1 MSTHEPDWIVDIA
14 TWLTTYAVHG
24 VMWFVLA
31 WSLVRLLKT
40 PQLRE
45 WTWKASVVGALFS
58 AGMIGEWGAGQRP
71 LIWKVEK
78 SSSPA
83 SASEVQSGEM
93 MIAAGEIAPKAVG
106 AGASRVPVQA
116 AETSDAASGSS
127 ESAVPFVSILVAG
140 WALGAVLCVVQ
151 LLLSRHRCL
160 KELRTES
167 DQPEASTQRLLE
179 RVIHK
184 SGCRRSVNLRITRA
198 LVTPI
203 AIAGGGLYLPRQV
216 VETMTDEEQE
226 AVLAHELAHIVRF
239 DPEWQLALALLSRV
253 FFFLPLLRFSARRI
267 ETEAELL
274 CDDRAVLWSGN
285 AIALARGL
293 RHVAIWSVE
302 TERVPSFNGAAMVA
316 SSEPES
322 SAIVSRVERLLVRP
336 ELPTSRLAR
345 VATLVCL
352 TGFTTGMACAGP
364 ELRSNSRPAHIDM
377 VLRVEKS
384 DEKPDEWKKFL
395 SGSAVKVENY
405 EPENLH
411 FTVSLLEDGRV
422 SLLFPKHVRVNSG
435 GSRSL
440 AFEVMLRVLD
450 AEDIAEVFR
459 VLEIEPPTAELPII
473 LRVAPSTEP
482 REWLRLL
489 EIIAAQGHSE
499 ISFELEGDRRFPA
512 ALSSDDSGD
521 SYPLEPS
528 FVEINLS
535 VLKAGQ
541 MVEVESADSWEGSRR
556 FTFKDRSILYTATSG
571 AEETAEPRMS
581 MSRGLAVDSI
591 AGIAK
596 YLSSEKSKTPE
607 LGARIQAGAGTVY
620 GDVVPVLDALLEA
633 GFVDIEFV
641 EFMP

>member
-1 MSTHEPDWIVDIA
+1 MSTHEPNRIVDIA

-24 VMWFVLA
+24 VMWFALA

-58 AGMIGEWGAGQRP
+58 AGMIGEWGAGERP
-71 LIWKVEK
+71 LIWRVEK
-78 SSSPA
+78 SSSIA
-83 SASEVQSGEM
+83 STPEVQSGEM
-93 MIAAGEIAPKAVG
+93 MIAAGEVAPKAVG
-106 AGASRVPVQA
+106 AGASRVPAQSVEA
-116 AETSDAASGSS
+116 SEAASGSAG
-127 ESAVPFVSILVAG
+127 SAVPFVSILVAG
-140 WALGAVLCVVQ
+140 WALGAVLCVAQ
-151 LLLSRHRCL
+151 LLLSRRRCL

-167 DQPEASTQRLLE
+167 DRPEASTQRLIE
-179 RVIHK
+179 RLIYK

-203 AIAGGGLYLPRQV
+203 ASAGGGLYLPRQV

-352 TGFTTGMACAGP
+352 TGFTTAMACAGP
-364 ELRSNSRPAHIDM
+364 ELSSDDRAKRISVEFHSEQSEEDPDGWKMFVPKDPVDRSEYETEDFHI
-377 VLRVEKS
+377 
-384 DEKPDEWKKFL
+384 
-395 SGSAVKVENY
+395 
-405 EPENLH
+405 
-411 FTVSLLEDGRV
+411 TVSLLEDGRV
-422 SLLFPKHVRVNSG
+422 SVLMPNDRRTERLLIRVRSVVVLSG
-435 GSRSL
+435 LNPNNLDYIFRPFRDSP
-440 AFEVMLRVLD
+440 ANTDIPVVLN
-450 AEDIAEVFR
+450 I
-459 VLEIEPPTAELPII
+459 
-473 LRVAPSTEP
+473 APSSES
-482 REWLRLL
+482 RAWLRLL
-489 EIIAAQGHSE
+489 EIIATRGEHS
-499 ISFELEGDRRFPA
+499 IAFELEGDRHVPA
-512 ALSSDDSGD
+512 SMPFDGTADPH
-521 SYPLEPS
+521 PLDPS
-528 FVEINLS
+528 FLEINLS
-535 VLKAGQ
+535 VLNAGEK
-541 MVEVESADSWEGSRR
+541 VDVDFGDAGEGSGR
-556 FTFKDRSILYTATSG
+556 FTFKDRRILYTATSEAKVPDG
-571 AEETAEPRMS
+571 SGMATSQGM
-581 MSRGLAVDSI
+581 AVDSI
-591 AGIAK
+591 AGISQ
-596 YLSSEKSKTPE
+596 YLSSEKSKAPE
-607 LGARIQAGAGTVY
+607 LGARIQAGEGTIY
-620 GDVVPVLDALLEA
+620 GDVVPLLDALLEA
-633 GFVDIEFV
+633 GFVDIVFLEY
-641 EFMP
+641 MP